1 MLNRVTGNL
10 CVKIQIVRITSAVV
24 VLRTKATTVIATM
37 LLMVNL
43 LKIMVKRSLRLTISF
58 VKANRQLK

>member
-1 MLNRVTGNL
+1 M
-10 CVKIQIVRITSAVV
+10 KIQIVRITSAVV